1 MERKMNEYLESLREQ
16 AGLGGSAA
24 QLANE
29 LLVLNDKRATG
40 ELTDEEYQFL
50 VSEIAEV
57 RAQQELA
64 DDEIACR
71 YIVQMAQIL
80 AQVV

>member
-29 LLVLNDKRATG
+29 LLVLTDKRSTG

-50 VSEIAEV
+50 VTEIADI

-64 DDEIACR
+64 NDEVACR

>member
-1 MERKMNEYLESLREQ
+1 MNEYLESLREQ

-29 LLVLNDKRATG
+29 LLVLTDKRSTG

-50 VSEIAEV
+50 VTEIADI

-64 DDEIACR
+64 NDEVACR

>member
-1 MERKMNEYLESLREQ
+1 MNEYLESLREQ

-29 LLVLNDKRATG
+29 LLVLTDQRATG

-50 VSEIAEV
+50 VTEIADI

-64 DDEIACR
+64 NDEVACR

>member
-29 LLVLNDKRATG
+29 LLVLNDKRSVG

-50 VSEIAEV
+50 VTEIADV

-64 DDEIACR
+64 NDEVACR

>member
-29 LLVLNDKRATG
+29 LLVLTDKRSTG

-50 VSEIAEV
+50 VTEIADI

-64 DDEIACR
+64 NDEVACR

-80 AQVV
+80 ASAI

>member
-29 LLVLNDKRATG
+29 LLVLNDKRAVG

-50 VSEIAEV
+50 VTEIADV

-64 DDEIACR
+64 NDEVACR

>member
-29 LLVLNDKRATG
+29 LLVLTDKRSIG

-50 VSEIAEV
+50 VSEIADV

-64 DDEIACR
+64 NDEIACR

-80 AQVV
+80 AKVV

>member
-1 MERKMNEYLESLREQ
+1 MNEYLESLREQ

-29 LLVLNDKRATG
+29 LLVLTDKRSTG

-50 VSEIAEV
+50 VSEIADI

-64 DDEIACR
+64 NDEVACR

-80 AQVV
+80 AKVV

>member
-1 MERKMNEYLESLREQ
+1 MNEYLESLREQ
-16 AGLGGSAA
+16 AGLGGSAS

-29 LLVLNDKRATG
+29 LLVLTDKRATG

-50 VSEIAEV
+50 VTEIADI

-64 DDEIACR
+64 NDEVACR

>member
-1 MERKMNEYLESLREQ
+1 MNEYLESLREQ

-29 LLVLNDKRATG
+29 LLVLTDKRAVG

-50 VSEIAEV
+50 VTEIADI

-64 DDEIACR
+64 NDEVACR

>member
-1 MERKMNEYLESLREQ
+1 MNEYLESLREQ

>member
-1 MERKMNEYLESLREQ
+1 MNEYLESLREQ

-29 LLVLNDKRATG
+29 LLVLTDKRSTG

-50 VSEIAEV
+50 VTEIADI

-64 DDEIACR
+64 NDEVACR

-80 AQVV
+80 ASAI

>member
-1 MERKMNEYLESLREQ
+1 MNEYLESLREQ
-16 AGLGGSAA
+16 AGLGSSAA

-29 LLVLNDKRATG
+29 LLVLTDQRATG

-50 VSEIAEV
+50 VTEIADI

-64 DDEIACR
+64 NDEVACR
-71 YIVQMAQIL
+71 YIVQMAQVL